1 VFIISL
7 HSQLHPCDS
16 HTILNYPFYQLYFSN
31 FCTVFLDLPPW
42 ITWVFFWTILA
53 LDYLMGSW
61 EFFESNSEILKFFLG
76 VMFLLP
82 YMKSGFEV
90 LYCIRTIVD
99 FSLSTKFVF
108 KELHRF
114 SFEYYWHVF
123 LFSISHYLVIVHIP
137 MYVVHLSLS
146 LPPPLHTCTYK
157 KSSETNQLKVLE

>member
-1 VFIISL
+1 
-7 HSQLHPCDS
+7 
-16 HTILNYPFYQLYFSN
+16 
-31 FCTVFLDLPPW
+31 
-42 ITWVFFWTILA
+42 
-53 LDYLMGSW
+53 
-61 EFFESNSEILKFFLG
+61 
-76 VMFLLP
+76 MFLLP